1 MKEVREMG
9 APSSYLIGLLHNPS
23 VKHMLQVFQGHVT
36 SVCSKCFI
44 CFRRMLQAFW
54 SGYCICCTH
63 MLQEF
68 VPNVSVVSFL
78 CCSKYFMLQ
87 VFSLDVA

>member
-1 MKEVREMG
+1 
-9 APSSYLIGLLHNPS
+9 
-23 VKHMLQVFQGHVT
+23 
-36 SVCSKCFI
+36 
-44 CFRRMLQAFW
+44 MLQAFVQ
-54 SGYCICCTH
+54 SVSSVLDVCYKRFDLDVAYVATYVARY
-63 MLQEF
+63 